1 MYQLSYKDH
10 SGNLQVSVKKY
21 IKVQF
26 SGTKLM
32 YRLSYKHRLEI
43 KVQFRGT
50 KLIYRLGYK
59 YRLGNLQVS
68 VRSFTSIS

>member
-1 MYQLSYKDH
+1 MKVKFTGTKYRLSYKYH
-10 SGNLQVSVKKY
+10 LGNLQVSVNKY

-32 YRLSYKHRLEI
+32 YRLSYK
-43 KVQFRGT
+43 
-50 KLIYRLGYK
+50 

-68 VRSFTSIS
+68 QLGNL

>member
-1 MYQLSYKDH
+1 MYRLIYKCR
-10 SGNLQVSVKKY
+10 LQ

-26 SGTKLM
+26 T
-32 YRLSYKHRLEI
+32 
-43 KVQFRGT
+43 GT

-59 YRLGNLQVS
+59 YRLGSLQVS